1 MNDAIPGK
9 TFENAKK
16 YRDIK
21 LVITQPL
28 GNYLASEPNHHATN
42 FFFIKFIINGKQ
54 FKHSNS

>member
-28 GNYLASEPNHHATN
+28 GNYLASEPNYHATN
-42 FFFIKFIINGKQ
+42 FFFIKFIINGK
-54 FKHSNS
+54 